1 MTVLMQMW
9 VGRQRPRR
17 QEFQML
23 SVPIGQKL
31 AYVYYECEPG
41 RRSAARSHRD
51 DETVRRYF
59 GRPGRREA
67 AGGSSASLFTDISLP
82 VPAQSDRADPRAIRF
97 QSTSNATVKA
107 AFEAETG

>member
-1 MTVLMQMW
+1 MVIYGRFALLARHVIAMHDTISLGAPGIMTVLMQMW

-41 RRSAARSHRD
+41 RRSAARSHRA
-51 DETVRRYF
+51 RRNSSALL
-59 GRPGRREA
+59 RQTRA
-67 AGGSSASLFTDISLP
+67 AGSGGGII
-82 VPAQSDRADPRAIRF
+82 VM
-97 QSTSNATVKA
+97 
-107 AFEAETG
+107 ETHTFAKDS